1 MMVWVIIFGIYVI
14 VSTILFGVSIGKS
27 LAKHEHFGF
36 WDIVGSLLVV
46 FMIVFAYAMSLASIT
61 LCPPNN
67 MEYPA
72 AEYRFEEKLLK
83 TEVDGVVTNVDTVY
97 LIRKNNKNN

>member
-1 MMVWVIIFGIYVI
+1 MIWVIIFGICTI
-14 VSTILFGVSIGKS
+14 VWAIFLGASIGVSI
-27 LAKHEHFGF
+27 AKHEHFEF
-36 WDIVGSLLVV
+36 WDIVGILLYML
-46 FMIVFAYAMSLASIT
+46 MIIFVYALSLASMS

-97 LIRKNNKNN
+97 FIRKNNKNN